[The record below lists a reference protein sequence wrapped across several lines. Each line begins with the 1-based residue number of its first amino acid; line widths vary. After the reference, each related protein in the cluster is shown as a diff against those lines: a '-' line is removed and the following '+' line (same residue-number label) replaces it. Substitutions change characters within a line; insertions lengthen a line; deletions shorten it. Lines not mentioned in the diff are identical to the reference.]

1 MSTMTGHFN
10 KGLKGKQ
17 ESSTGPSF
25 ALRINLSKKN
35 FLEQNLEEDDGRKS
49 QAGGGGGHFAF
60 RDMSCNYSAQFVN
73 GSHSKLHFYNRK
85 SVIGRHDLGILDSQ
99 VNIKLR

>member
-1 MSTMTGHFN
+1 MTGHFN

-35 FLEQNLEEDDGRKS
+35 FLEQNLEEDDRRKS
-49 QAGGGGGHFAF
+49 QAGGGGEDILPFATCPVITVPSSSTG
-60 RDMSCNYSAQFVN
+60 RIASCISTTGNLWLVVMIWGY
-73 GSHSKLHFYNRK
+73 LILK
-85 SVIGRHDLGILDSQ
+85 ST
-99 VNIKLR
+99 

>member
-1 MSTMTGHFN
+1 MTGHFN

-35 FLEQNLEEDDGRKS
+35 FLEQNLEEDDRRKS
-49 QAGGGGGHFAF
+49 QAGAGGEDILPFATCPVITVPSSSTG
-60 RDMSCNYSAQFVN
+60 RIASCISTTGNLWLVVMIWGY
-73 GSHSKLHFYNRK
+73 LILK
-85 SVIGRHDLGILDSQ
+85 ST
-99 VNIKLR
+99 